1 MTRLSFGALL
11 ISALAGGLL
20 LVAGGQTL
28 AAQRA
33 PTNRPAMP
41 PDAGTIAM
49 TRSGAASLTPPATP
63 LIALAGAGVVP
74 LIGGQPMFTCQR
86 CTPEPSATATAH
98 PGGATA
104 TPMTSSPSPRPLL
117 PTTTRTTGL
126 PRVPSTSPT
135 RPAPGGTTPPRS
147 PTTTGATPTRTPARP
162 TPPATSTAT
171 RVVSPPATVIP
182 GATVIAGTPGL
193 PVASPTPLPAPP
205 APATTVQLWMA
216 SDFDPAADVYR
227 STDAT
232 VSWPAGEVLSFAP
245 AVTLEMPSAPDP
257 TLAYRARVIAWSFVS
272 SGGQYARDVDVMGH
286 AGCRLRAEPA
296 PADATGLAGC
306 AYRYLAHPTADAMQ
320 MQAHA
325 FWSAGTPLTMCLD
338 VYTYD
343 LGQLHDTDLTVQ
355 LAIRT
360 ETIAVATGQVLAR
373 ATTIRT
379 ATFAIH
385 LVVPR
390 SAR

>member
-28 AAQRA
+28 ATHLA
-33 PTNRPAMP
+33 PTSSPTMWP
-41 PDAGTIAM
+41 GAGTIALSS
-49 TRSGAASLTPPATP
+49 SGAPSLTPQTNPM
-63 LIALAGAGVVP
+63 IALAGAAATSTTDSQ
-74 LIGGQPMFTCQR
+74 LTFICLR
-86 CTPEPSATATAH
+86 CTPEPSATATAR
-98 PGGATA
+98 PGVGTA

-117 PTTTRTTGL
+117 PTTTRTGGL
-126 PRVPSTSPT
+126 PLVPSPSPT
-135 RPAPGGTTPPRS
+135 RPVSGSTATPRS
-147 PTTTGATPTRTPARP
+147 PTPTSATPTRTPARP
-162 TPPATSTAT
+162 TPPATPAAT
-171 RVVSPPATVIP
+171 RVVPPSATVIP
-182 GATVIAGTPGL
+182 GATVITRTPAL
-193 PVASPTPLPAPP
+193 PVTSPTPLPAPP
-205 APATTVQLWMA
+205 VPATTVQLWMA
-216 SDFDPAADVYR
+216 SDFDPAADVYH

-257 TLAYRARVIAWSFVS
+257 TLAYRARVIAWSFIS
-272 SGGQYARDVDVMGH
+272 SGGQHARDIDVMGH

-296 PADATGLAGC
+296 PADAAGLAGC
-306 AYRYLAHPTADAMQ
+306 AYRYLAHPTADAMR
-320 MQAHA
+320 MQAHT

-343 LGQLHDTDLTVQ
+343 LGQLRDTDLSVQ

-373 ATTIRT
+373 ATTIHT